1 MKKYIATLLLCFSFS
16 CAAMEIPLTLFPLDA
31 YSQNIESHLWINH
44 EDYHRPLIEASY
56 QQEQIT
62 QFYEHY
68 YSTQGLSPW
77 SEKTVS
83 AILPLV
89 YTLESQQLLAYDNA
103 DKDPLEQHYAEN
115 FRPHDAD
122 WSQHLRTKMQLESLQ
137 SIYYEDT
144 KRAIVTE
151 NTSGR
156 NLPEEAP
163 DFLHASLAG
172 QGFPFDNLQDTSL
185 WIGTPIYVIATSR
198 DKAWS
203 LVITQDAYITWI
215 KTKNLAFTSEQFIKQ
230 WQIYAK
236 QKLIATMKTEIS
248 LLDSDDQFLSS
259 GYIGSVFPLIEE
271 TTTHYLVA
279 LPFRNKKGWA
289 EINTGKMPVEDA
301 AKMPLILNKANI
313 AKLLSQLKNRPYGWG
328 GAFFFNDCSQEL
340 KSLFTPFGLWLPRN
354 SAQQSKAGST
364 LDLSNLSNE
373 ERLQSIQ
380 NQSHPLLTLIYLP
393 GHIMLYIGNE
403 KFQQQTVA
411 MTYQNI
417 WGLSPASRDK
427 RYVIGQSV
435 FFPLLN
441 TYPEEPDAQPLFAKQ
456 VLKLV
461 FLDGRSKT
469 LESPASFSKRL
480 LQSDL

>member
-1 MKKYIATLLLCFSFS
+1 MKKYVTTLLLCLSFS

-31 YSQNIESHLWINH
+31 YTQDIESHLWVNH
-44 EDYHRPLIEASY
+44 EDYHHPLLEASY
-56 QQEQIT
+56 QQEQLT

-77 SEKTVS
+77 SEKAVS

-89 YTLESQQLLAYDNA
+89 YPIESQQLLAYDNTG
-103 DKDPLEQHYAEN
+103 KDALQQHYAEN
-115 FRPHDAD
+115 FRPHDAS
-122 WSQHLRTKMQLESLQ
+122 WWQHLQTQMQLTSLQ
-137 SIYYEDT
+137 SIRYEDT

-151 NTSGR
+151 NTAGR

-163 DFLHASLAG
+163 DFFHASLAG
-172 QGFPFDNLQDTSL
+172 QGFPFDNLQDSSL
-185 WIGTPIYVIATSR
+185 WVGTPIYVIATSE

-203 LVITQDAYITWI
+203 LVITPDAYITWI
-215 KTKNLAFTSEQFIKQ
+215 KTKNLAFASEQFIKQ
-230 WQIYAK
+230 WQTYAK
-236 QKLIATMKTEIS
+236 HQLIATMKTDVT

-259 GYIGSVFPLIEE
+259 AFIGSVFPLIEE

-279 LPFRNKKGWA
+279 LPFRNKKGGA
-289 EINTGKMPVEDA
+289 EINTGKLLLDDA
-301 AKMPLILNKANI
+301 TKMPLILNKANI
-313 AKLLSQLKNRPYGWG
+313 ATLLSQLKNRPYGWG

-354 SAQQSKAGST
+354 SAQQSRIGST
-364 LDLSNLSNE
+364 IDLSNLSNA

-380 NQSHPLLTLIYLP
+380 NQSHPLLTLIYIP
-393 GHIMLYIGNE
+393 GHIMLYVGNE

-411 MTYQNI
+411 MTYQNV
-417 WGLSPASRDK
+417 WGLSPASRDM

-435 FFPLLN
+435 FLPLLN
-441 TYPEEPDAQPLFAKQ
+441 TYPEAPDAHPLFARQ

-461 FLDGRSKT
+461 FLDNRSKI